1 MEFYEE
7 VINNDIKNYKLRQE
21 SLDLYKELINVYRG
35 DTEESINKHN

>member
-21 SLDLYKELINVYRG
+21 SLDLYKELIEVYSG
-35 DTEESINKHN
+35 DTE

>member
-21 SLDLYKELINVYRG
+21 SLDLYKELIEVYSG
-35 DTEESINKHN
+35 DTEESINEHN